1 VYRTTD
7 FGASWDRLVDEKD
20 VWGYALSFIQDPVVP
35 ALMFTGT
42 EFGLYVSIDGGK
54 EWTKWKANYPTV
66 STMDL
71 AIQSRE
77 ADLIVGTFGR
87 AIYVLDDLRPL
98 REIARTGIQVL
109 AKPVHLFDIPD
120 ASLTRFKWTVGG
132 GFGSGDGEYFGD
144 NRPYG
149 ARLTFVITPPDTS
162 KQKDAKLEKKK
173 AEPPSGSPDSATF
186 DVFTAKGELI
196 RTFKRSVKKG
206 INRTTWSLDRRV
218 ERGPSQPKP
227 EPGAPEPGGWDV
239 MPGKYLIRITY
250 LAERDSAT
258 VSVSPDN
265 RLAFTEAEM
274 HANTLFL
281 DTVYS
286 RIRAATGA
294 ADRLRDAK
302 KTVEQ
307 IAGIIKDRS
316 DSSAAKVREAGT
328 AMQDSIK
335 NLIELINDKE
345 VQGIRSDPAVLENKL
360 GMASGY
366 AGSSWYPPG
375 STERIA
381 LQQAVESLKTI
392 AAKINVFF
400 ERDWL
405 KYKNAVDAAK
415 ITFFERY
422 TPITVDQ

>member
-1 VYRTTD
+1 
-7 FGASWDRLVDEKD
+7 
-20 VWGYALSFIQDPVVP
+20 
-35 ALMFTGT
+35 
-42 EFGLYVSIDGGK
+42 
-54 EWTKWKANYPTV
+54 
-66 STMDL
+66 
-71 AIQSRE
+71 
-77 ADLIVGTFGR
+77 
-87 AIYVLDDLRPL
+87 
-98 REIARTGIQVL
+98 
-109 AKPVHLFDIPD
+109 
-120 ASLTRFKWTVGG
+120 
-132 GFGSGDGEYFGD
+132 
-144 NRPYG
+144 
-149 ARLTFVITPPDTS
+149 
-162 KQKDAKLEKKK
+162 
-173 AEPPSGSPDSATF
+173 
-186 DVFTAKGELI
+186 
-196 RTFKRSVKKG
+196 
-206 INRTTWSLDRRV
+206 
-218 ERGPSQPKP
+218 
-227 EPGAPEPGGWDV
+227 

-328 AMQDSIK
+328 AMQDSIR

-415 ITFFERY
+415 ITFFEPY